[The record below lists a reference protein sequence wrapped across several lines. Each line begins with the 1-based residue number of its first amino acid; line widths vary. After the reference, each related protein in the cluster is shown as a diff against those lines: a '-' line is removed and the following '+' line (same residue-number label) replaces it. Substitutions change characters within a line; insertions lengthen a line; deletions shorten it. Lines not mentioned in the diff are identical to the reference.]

1 MTAQHEDSSEGRAP
15 ASRSDPPRRSRKALR
30 VVLAVIVGVLGLFA
44 IALLGGLWVLDHLDH
59 GWVKGP
65 VQNALSRVI
74 GTDVRYDRLSVSPSD
89 GVHAE
94 GFVIAT
100 PDALRPY
107 AEEMLRIDTLDVP
120 IEFGTLLAGDIS
132 IPKATA
138 GAIEVTVV
146 ITDDGRDSWSELIT
160 SEDDP
165 AEPATPLSHS
175 LEGLRETSLTVG
187 PVLLAPI
194 RLRAVEVAVS
204 TAQASGTTTSSVVAP
219 DRGAVTRETR
229 FDGLGVVSTGVQL
242 GEEPSASA
250 VVEAHDREH
259 ALLTVS
265 DSTTSSPRTAR
276 IAPRVEIVLVDGD
289 TVTLSAGADLGEQS
303 LFPDLQQVRS
313 LLRLESRATF
323 AATEDRTVVKVDKL
337 EAFDARVAANVTAVL
352 DDAGPADSQ
361 ADPPVEEDASLP
373 FSRANLDGRGSI
385 EMPSLPWSVPWLEV
399 ENLEGEFEIDDLQ
412 IEPAGVTAGT
422 ANLRGTVRSVHYA
435 TRSTT
440 ASLARGAWTAHV
452 SAPADR
458 SQTLGTLSLDASVGR
473 MKLREH
479 REFSCNVDEVATTV
493 RLSDF
498 GMNDAGLWELQGT
511 GSVASSFSR
520 GAVAMDGL
528 SARSKGAVSIE
539 VDLAKHEVSGSAP
552 IKRLS
557 LKEAHSDPVE
567 IRDAKIDFAAR
578 RPTAWTSGTG
588 EPTIDVVGSVG
599 RVSVGAKHFRAPEWS
614 IGAARTGPHRYE
626 IQASAT
632 ADQVNWGKFRR
643 EPPSHLSLE
652 AEIDTVRP
660 ALTADAAL
668 SIAGE
673 EATEIM
679 LDASYD
685 APITQYELTAV
696 GTEAGPLLGAYLFED
711 GGHRD
716 DEFSFAFESRGR
728 FRGLLSKNRSGT
740 LVASTDPLRTMR
752 GNHRSTLR
760 VARLSLLR
768 GGWIHQLGDL
778 AIDARSIHESEG
790 RGALETVTSLGVARY
805 GDAARPIV
813 FRDYGNTLEVAYAAL
828 HGAPSFSIAT
838 KGSLGKLDQPYVKQY
853 PIAKVSF
860 GAAVDVDDTQ
870 VFAVRR
876 VYWTNPVGGT
886 RFEARASYE
895 GWDDAV
901 RDPEV
906 CEEGITGCPQV
917 PSMYGREAAMVTGSF
932 EQDFSLWG
940 STERTTSG
948 GSLTMP
954 FTVESGDLNTY
965 RILATAELRDVVVEL
980 PDYGL
985 LIDGLD
991 ALIPIDQELATE
1003 PRVFVVPTR
1012 AANAVTQKRFFDL
1025 SPFTERDSFLTAERV
1040 QIGRESIGPIAA
1052 NLQVIGSVVAVDQLH
1067 AAYRDGFITGQF
1079 LTDLNRDDPEVAFR
1093 GHLTGVRVEDGKGV
1107 LDANVAMTF
1116 VPTTLIVDGKAQ
1128 VVRVSKDHLY
1138 EIIDAIDPYH
1148 EDEDLNR
1155 VRLGLKFGYPKYVRI
1170 RFDEG
1175 LMDAKIDLGGLAGA
1189 VRIDEIKGIP
1199 VTPFL
1204 EQYVQPYLERLLS
1217 PSLTYEDATA
1227 ASGKTPRMSQAPRNA
1242 GGTP

>member
-1 MTAQHEDSSEGRAP
+1 
-15 ASRSDPPRRSRKALR
+15 
-30 VVLAVIVGVLGLFA
+30 
-44 IALLGGLWVLDHLDH
+44 LDHLDH
-59 GWVKGP
+59 RWVKGP
-65 VQNALSRVI
+65 VENMLSSAV
-74 GTDVRYDRLSVSPSD
+74 GTDVRYDRLSVSLSD
-89 GVHAE
+89 GLHGE
-94 GFVIAT
+94 GLVIAT
-100 PDALRPY
+100 PEALRPY
-107 AEEMLRIDTLDVP
+107 AQEMIRIDTLDVP
-120 IEFGTLLAGDIS
+120 IEFGALIGGDIS
-132 IPKATA
+132 IPRATA

-146 ITDDGRDSWSELIT
+146 ITDDGRDSFSELIP
-160 SEDDP
+160 SED
-165 AEPATPLSHS
+165 EPDEPFSPLSRS
-175 LEGLRETSLTVG
+175 LEGIRDTSLTVG
-187 PVLLAPI
+187 PIQLAPI
-194 RLRAVEVAVS
+194 RVRAVEVAVS
-204 TAQASGTTTSSVVAP
+204 TAQANGTSTARPTARS
-219 DRGAVTRETR
+219 RGAVTRET
-229 FDGLGVVSTGVQL
+229 GLDALAVVSTGVRL
-242 GEEPSASA
+242 GDEPDAS
-250 VVEAHDREH
+250 VVLEAHDAEH

-265 DSTTSSPRTAR
+265 DDASVDPRTAR
-276 IAPRVEIVLVDGD
+276 IAPRVEIALVDAD
-289 TVTLSAGADLGEQS
+289 TLALSAGADVGEQS
-303 LFPDLQQVRS
+303 LFPELQQVRS
-313 LLRLESRATF
+313 LLRLESKATF
-323 AATEDRTVVKVDKL
+323 SAPENRTVLAVDKL
-337 EAFDARVAANVTAVL
+337 EALDGQIVADMKAVL
-352 DDAGPADSQ
+352 DDADPAPDTPAPSEDD
-361 ADPPVEEDASLP
+361 DPVLP
-373 FSRANLDGRGSI
+373 FSKAHLEGRGTVDV
-385 EMPSLPWSVPWLEV
+385 PSLPWAVPWLEI
-399 ENLEGEFEIDDLQ
+399 ENLQGKFEIDSLE
-412 IEPAGVTAGT
+412 IEPAGVAAGT
-422 ANLRGTVRSVHYA
+422 ANVRGTLGSARY
-435 TRSTT
+435 STKST
-440 ASLARGAWTAHV
+440 FASLAGAAWTADV
-452 SAPADR
+452 SAPVDR
-458 SQTLGTLSLDASVGR
+458 SQTLGALSLDASVDR
-473 MKLREH
+473 VKLKER
-479 REFSCNVDEVATTV
+479 RQFSSAVDELTTTV
-493 RLSDF
+493 RLSNF
-498 GMNDAGLWELQGT
+498 GTNDTGLWGLQGT
-511 GSVASSFSR
+511 GSIAGSFSR
-520 GAVAMDGL
+520 GAVTMDGL
-528 SARSKGAVSIE
+528 SARSKGAVAANF
-539 VDLAKHEVSGSAP
+539 DLAKHEVSGSAP

-557 LKEAHSDPVE
+557 LKQVQSDPIE
-567 IRDAKIDFAAR
+567 IRNAKVDFAAR
-578 RPTAWTSGTG
+578 KPTGWTTGTG
-588 EPTIDVVGSVG
+588 DPTIDLDGSVG

-614 IGAARTGPHRYE
+614 IGAARTSQDRYE
-626 IQASAT
+626 VRASAT

-652 AEIDTVRP
+652 ADVNTARP
-660 ALTADAAL
+660 ALTAEATL
-668 SIAGE
+668 SIAGQE
-673 EATEIM
+673 PTEIS

-685 APITQYELTAV
+685 TPVTRYAMKAA

-728 FRGLLSKNRSGT
+728 FRGLFSKNSQGA
-740 LVASTDPLRTMR
+740 LVASREPLRTMR
-752 GNHRSTLR
+752 GNHQSTLR
-760 VARLSLLR
+760 VRRLSLLR
-768 GGWIHQLGDL
+768 GGWTHQLGDL
-778 AIDARSIHESEG
+778 AIDARSTHESEG
-790 RGALETVTSLGVARY
+790 RGALGTVTSFGVARY

-813 FRDYGNTLEVAYAAL
+813 FRNYGNTLEIAYAAL
-828 HGAPSFSIAT
+828 HGAPSFSIET

-853 PIAKVSF
+853 PIANVSF

-876 VYWTNPVGGT
+876 AYWRNPAGGT

-906 CEEGITGCPQV
+906 CKEGVTGCPQV
-917 PSMYGREAAMVTGSF
+917 ASMYGREAAMVTGSL

-954 FTVESGDLNTY
+954 FTIESGDLNTY

-1003 PRVFVVPTR
+1003 PRIFVVPTR
-1012 AANAVTQKRFFDL
+1012 AANAMTQKRFFDL
-1025 SPFTERDSFLTAERV
+1025 YPFTERDSFLTAERV

-1107 LDANVAMTF
+1107 LDANLAMTF

-1128 VVRVSKDHLY
+1128 IVRVSKDHLY
-1138 EIIDAIDPYH
+1138 ELIDAIDPYH

-1217 PSLTYEDATA
+1217 PSLTYEEETA
-1227 ASGKTPRMSQAPRNA
+1227 ESGQTPRISQAPTES